1 MIRDYIFEVLEM
13 AFNSCELCNRRN
25 FSRVSQGIRLCES
38 CFGQVVRLRDNN
50 EKEISYFS
58 NPANLMYATDGA
70 KRYVRSFIPN
80 YTEPHNAV
88 LPDPN
93 VTNRNL
99 TISDMTSSE
108 AGGNADSSLEISS
121 NASSDNCKNAGNY
134 EYEVVTVPVMEGS
147 SISSTAVAD
156 NLKKYSEEGWK
167 LHTILKN
174 DIKAAPLGNTIPV
187 NIVSQNAEI
196 VMIFEKG
203 R

>member
-1 MIRDYIFEVLEM
+1 M

-99 TISDMTSSE
+99 TISDMNSTE
-108 AGGNADSSLEISS
+108 TAGSVESFFDISA
-121 NASSDNCKNAGNY
+121 NTSSDNNKHSGTY

-167 LHTILKN
+167 LHSILKN
-174 DIKAAPLGNTIPV
+174 DIKTAPLGNTVPI

-196 VMIFEKG
+196 VMIFERG